1 MAMHAPSTTNTQ
13 PWKVYVLTGPA
24 LDRLTDA
31 VCAAFDT
38 ESEKHHSEYAYY
50 PDKPLEPYL
59 SRRRK
64 LGHDM
69 YRLLGIARED
79 RERRLEQHRR
89 NLQFFGAPAG
99 LIFTLHRD
107 LTKANFIDYG
117 AFFQTIMLS
126 AKSHGLDTCLQAY
139 WSDYHQVIR
148 DVLGLASEEMVLAG
162 MAIGYAD
169 NEATINR
176 LVSEREPVRLVRHFS
191 GSLAAKSCDGAI
203 ENACMRITHAGDSL
217 FVRHDGKYRTIPV
230 RYPVFSWQRQNGH
243 FPKLA

>member
-1 MAMHAPSTTNTQ
+1 MPAIDLSAVDTVITSRKSVRAYKKDAVSHELLRHLLEMAMHAPSTTNTQ

-176 LVSEREPVRLVRHFS
+176 LVSEREPV
-191 GSLAAKSCDGAI
+191 
-203 ENACMRITHAGDSL
+203 DSFATFL
-217 FVRHDGKYRTIPV
+217 DR
-230 RYPVFSWQRQNGH
+230 
-243 FPKLA
+243 